1 MAFTCFVFLLACKTS
16 QPTIQGTNGEKTR
29 EELLQSK
36 VDTNSHVYP
45 IPIKISEATLYAHKS
60 ATLFCKM
67 KGFDDKDMSDKQVAE
82 DYNKLNQEY
91 LRIQNNINKM
101 PPEEKLKYESIFNKE
116 IKKCNK
122 N

>member
-1 MAFTCFVFLLACKTS
+1 
-16 QPTIQGTNGEKTR
+16 
-29 EELLQSK
+29 
-36 VDTNSHVYP
+36 
-45 IPIKISEATLYAHKS
+45 
-60 ATLFCKM
+60 M